1 MLNGNMI
8 TRERIASIEPRI
20 RPFVRHTP
28 VLRVDMA
35 DFGRLPLG
43 IDLKLECLQ
52 HSGSF
57 KARGAFTNLLER
69 PVPKA
74 GVVAASGGNHGA
86 AVAYAAMRLGHKATI
101 FVPEVSP
108 PAKLERIRGYGADLV
123 VGGGRYAEALAASE
137 DFAEKSGA
145 LQIHAFNQEETLVG
159 QGTLGLEIEADL
171 PELDTLL
178 VAVGGGGLIGGIAA
192 WFAGRIRIIAVE
204 PEGAPT
210 LYRAFEAGRPVDAPA
225 EGIAADSL
233 APKRVGGLM
242 FPIAEAFVERSILVG
257 DDEIVAAQA
266 ALWDRAAPRPSLR
279 SFPAATRRP
288 RASASPCW
296 SAVQT
301 PIRLN
306 SDDNASSPVHVF
318 GNRLA
323 FAVFVGMVR
332 VVRFGLSRPTGEG
345 PMTQRPTFISDRS
358 LAGRLALSRLATR
371 VSITVERGWPLLLPL
386 VIVASLF
393 LSVSWLGLFLLLPD
407 MAHIGLLPRST
418 GASRRPTNC
427 CTARCWCRPTGR
439 AAGKAFF
446 RKRCGASTRN
456 AWPKNSATSVA
467 TCRARGSRSATR
479 GGCARWRRFC

>member
-1 MLNGNMI
+1 MLNGNRI
-8 TRERIASIEPRI
+8 TRERIAAMEPRI

-35 DFGRLPLG
+35 DFGRPPLAV
-43 IDLKLECLQ
+43 DLKLECLQ

-69 PVPKA
+69 PVPAA

-108 PAKLERIRGYGADLV
+108 PAKLERIRGYGAELV
-123 VGGGRYAEALAASE
+123 VGGARYAEALAASE

-159 QGTLGLEIEADL
+159 QGTLGFEIEADL

-233 APKRVGGLM
+233 APKRVGEMM
-242 FPIAEAFVERSILVG
+242 FPIAEAFVERSILVS
-257 DDEIVAAQA
+257 DDEIIAAQA
-266 ALWDRAAPRPSLR
+266 ALWDRVRIISEPGGAAAFAAILSGRYA
-279 SFPAATRRP
+279 PAAGERV
-288 RASASPCW
+288 
-296 SAVQT
+296 AV
-301 PIRLN
+301 
-306 SDDNASSPVHVF
+306 
-318 GNRLA
+318 
-323 FAVFVGMVR
+323 
-332 VVRFGLSRPTGEG
+332 
-345 PMTQRPTFISDRS
+345 
-358 LAGRLALSRLATR
+358 
-371 VSITVERGWPLLLPL
+371 L
-386 VIVASLF
+386 V
-393 LSVSWLGLFLLLPD
+393 
-407 MAHIGLLPRST
+407 
-418 GASRRPTNC
+418 
-427 CTARCWCRPTGR
+427 
-439 AAGKAFF
+439 
-446 RKRCGASTRN
+446 CGAN
-456 AWPKNSATSVA
+456 ANPAK
-467 TCRARGSRSATR
+467 
-479 GGCARWRRFC
+479 F